1 MPLSIKHP
9 EAERLAR
16 ILAARTG
23 ETITQAITKALEE
36 RLLREEG
43 KRKAAN
49 LSDELLDIGKRCAAL
64 PDLDSRSADDIV
76 GYDEHGLPG

>member
-16 ILAARTG
+16 ALAARTG

-43 KRKAAN
+43 RRRGKR
-49 LSDELLDIGKRCAAL
+49 LCDELLEIGRRCAAL
-64 PDLDSRSADDIV
+64 PDLDNRSADEIID
-76 GYDEHGLPG
+76 YDEQGLPR

>member
-16 ILAARTG
+16 ALAARTG
-23 ETITQAITKALEE
+23 ETITQAITKSLEE

-43 KRKAAN
+43 KSKIAN
-49 LSDELLDIGKRCAAL
+49 LKDDLIEIGKRCAAL
-64 PDLDSRSADDIV
+64 PDCDERTADEIID
-76 GYDEHGLPG
+76 YDEHGLPG

>member
-49 LSDELLDIGKRCAAL
+49 LSDELGGAKFGRLLLLRAL
-64 PDLDSRSADDIV
+64 ATIS
-76 GYDEHGLPG
+76 G

>member
-16 ILAARTG
+16 ALAARTG
-23 ETITQAITKALEE
+23 ESITQAIKKALEE

-43 KRKAAN
+43 KRKVAQ
-49 LSDELLDIGKRCAAL
+49 LSDDLLEIGKRCAAL
-64 PDLDSRSADDIV
+64 PDHDGRSAEEII
-76 GYDEHGLPG
+76 GYDERGLPD